1 MKRPNYAYP
10 EVLASRLPIPIHN
23 DILSDL
29 STDGAYLKTI
39 AFSRS
44 GEDNLWF
51 EPDMIG
57 DPKSSGAALTDKFG
71 LGGRYEDFSTLE
83 LTEARGAKG
92 ANSLRRIA
100 LHKYKLSSFKSWLA
114 PSHLKGAERGVGALG
129 FSLKHA
135 SSPPHS
141 EEADGCTHHLGDPH
155 FHHSFDSDDFK
166 ALDLGG
172 VDVTKMEV
180 AYVPGSGYI
189 SGVTFFDQVNGQE
202 TPRLVWRQWEGKEPQ
217 GLVKVVNEPPERGD
231 GTVWRFAGLA
241 GSWVNTMGNGHLLA
255 RLSGIWKR
263 DGEE

>member
-1 MKRPNYAYP
+1 MTLITEEVFEPSVTTNKHHTHSPLQASRLVDHPLLAYAQFSPTTKSTRMKRPNYAYP

-71 LGGRYEDFSTLE
+71 LGARYEDFSTLE

-100 LHKYKLSSFKSWLA
+100 LHKYRLSSFKSWLA
-114 PSHLKGAERGVGALG
+114 PSHLK
-129 FSLKHA
+129 
-135 SSPPHS
+135 
-141 EEADGCTHHLGDPH
+141 
-155 FHHSFDSDDFK
+155 DSK
-166 ALDLGG
+166 RARAR
-172 VDVTKMEV
+172 TQ
-180 AYVPGSGYI
+180 ARRRSA
-189 SGVTFFDQVNGQE
+189 
-202 TPRLVWRQWEGKEPQ
+202 PRP
-217 GLVKVVNEPPERGD
+217 
-231 GTVWRFAGLA
+231 
-241 GSWVNTMGNGHLLA
+241 
-255 RLSGIWKR
+255 
-263 DGEE
+263 